1 MNLLFIGDDDL
12 LADLK
17 HSIFNLGTDAF
28 PLLGDIWQYILDRVV
43 MKNKYAPRYTPL
55 IGDIENEI
63 AKLSKED
70 ITLGEALN
78 SIGYLG
84 LHVGFGYNSKA
95 IVNEFA
101 GFCDIAKGDFA
112 KGAMRVV
119 GYTEKRASRIVGD

>member
-17 HSIFNLGTDAF
+17 HSIFNLGADAI

-43 MKNKYAPRYTPL
+43 MKNKYTPRYTPL

-84 LHVGFGYNSKA
+84 LHVGLGYNSKA

-101 GFCDIAKGDFA
+101 GFGDIVKGDFA
-112 KGAMRVV
+112 KGTMRIA
-119 GYTEKRASRIVGD
+119 GYTKKRAENIVK